1 MLPKQLI
8 IQNYIILII
17 LRELRPSQAEY
28 ILASLETIGKNVNDL
43 KHKGLN
49 VRKVVGSG
57 KLIEQFVRLEK

>member
-1 MLPKQLI
+1 MHNEI
-8 IQNYIILII
+8 CRT
-17 LRELRPSQAEY
+17 LRVIDDQEY
-28 ILASLETIGKNVNDL
+28 FIKFRRNWQNVNDL